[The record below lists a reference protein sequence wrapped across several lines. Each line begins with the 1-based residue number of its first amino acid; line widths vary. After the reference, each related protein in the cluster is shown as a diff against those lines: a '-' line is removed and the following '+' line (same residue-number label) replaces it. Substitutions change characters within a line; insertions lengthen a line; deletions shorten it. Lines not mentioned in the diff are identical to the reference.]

1 MEWDI
6 PNETDTK
13 FQIASLT
20 KSFTAM
26 LIMQLV
32 NEGKLDLKK
41 PISTYLPDYPT
52 EYASKINIHN
62 LLTHTGIPNVKSD
75 IKANRL
81 EDMVN
86 QFANEPLNFEPGT
99 NFDYSNSGYTFLGL
113 IIENN

>member
-32 NEGKLDLKK
+32 NEGKLDLQK
-41 PISTYLPDYPT
+41 PISAYLPDYP
-52 EYASKINIHN
+52 EENANKINIHQ
-62 LLTHTGIPNVKSD
+62 LLTHTSGIPNVKSD
-75 IKANRL
+75 KKVSRP

-86 QFANEPLNFEPGT
+86 QFANEPLKFCT
-99 NFDYSNSGYTFLGL
+99 KYKF
-113 IIENN
+113 